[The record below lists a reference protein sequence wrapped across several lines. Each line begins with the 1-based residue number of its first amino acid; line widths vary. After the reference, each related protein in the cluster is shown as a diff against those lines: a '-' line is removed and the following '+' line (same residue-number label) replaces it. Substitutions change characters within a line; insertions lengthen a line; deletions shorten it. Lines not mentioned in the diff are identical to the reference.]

1 MGVTEQLGAF
11 AAGLEYGDLPADVRE
26 RCRMSV
32 LDGIGIMLGAADF
45 AARSGDRTL
54 TQYLE
59 MTAPPGPSTVLGH
72 AVRTTPL
79 MAAFANGTQSEAL
92 DCQDSN
98 LFIRSHSGTSVIP
111 TALALAE
118 TRAYRWGDIVAAII
132 AGYEIHTRLLL
143 AVQPSHWYNGFQ
155 GTGTFGTCGAA
166 ATAGRLLGLD
176 AEQLT
181 AALGITGFIMPVSN
195 GDNQFKGYNVKPV
208 HGGQAAMCG
217 LSSAYMAQAGYRAG
231 PLEGEPPR
239 HHAALHIL
247 SDGPDL
253 VRAAAGLGET
263 WHTRDVAYKP
273 YPIGHLIIGVI
284 ELILDVLAER
294 PLEAGDVAAVEVT
307 TFGDAVTFTGKKYT
321 TTASNHV
328 DAHLSIA
335 YCVAATLLDG
345 EMTPRQLL
353 KERLADPGV
362 HELASRVTVAE
373 DSAMTAAFPREWP
386 AQIVIRL
393 RGGDAITRRVDKVKW
408 SPHRTPSWHE
418 LAGKFHLMAD
428 PVLGPER
435 AKQAIEIIAGLHEES
450 TLDVLMTTLR
460 GKA

>member
-1 MGVTEQLGAF
+1 MGVTAQLGAF
-11 AAGLEYGDLPADVRE
+11 AAGLTYGDLPADVRE

-45 AARSGDRTL
+45 AARTDDRTL
-54 TQYLE
+54 KQYLDT
-59 MTAPPGPSTVLGH
+59 TAAPGPATVLGH
-72 AVRTTPL
+72 AIRTTPL

-98 LFIRSHSGTSVIP
+98 LWIRSHSGTSVIP
-111 TALALAE
+111 VALALAE
-118 TRAYRWGDIVAAII
+118 TRACRWADIVAAII

-166 ATAGRLLGLD
+166 VTAGRLLGLD
-176 AEQLT
+176 AERMT

-253 VRAAAGLGET
+253 ARAAAGLNET

-273 YPIGHLIIGVI
+273 YPIGHLFVGVI

-294 PLEAGDVAAVEVT
+294 PLKAGDVAAVEVT
-307 TFGDAVTFTGKKYT
+307 TFRDAVTFTGKKYT

-335 YCVAATLLDG
+335 YCVAATLMDG

-353 KERLADPGV
+353 KDRLRDPGV
-362 HELASRVTVAE
+362 HELASRVSVAE
-373 DSAMTAAFPREWP
+373 DAAMTAAFPHEWP
-386 AQIVIRL
+386 AQLVIRL
-393 RGGDAITRRVDKVKW
+393 RGGEAITRRVDKVKW
-408 SPHRTPSWHE
+408 SPHRTPAWTE
-418 LAGKFHLMAD
+418 LAAKFHLMAD
-428 PVLGPER
+428 PILGAPR
-435 AKQAIEIIAGLHEES
+435 ANQAIEVIAGLQEDS
-450 TLDVLMTTLR
+450 TLDALMATLR
-460 GKA
+460 G

>member
-1 MGVTEQLGAF
+1 MEVTARLGAF
-11 AAGLEYGDLPADVRE
+11 AAGLESGDLPQDVRD
-26 RCRMSV
+26 RCRMSL

-45 AARSGDRTL
+45 AARNGDRTL
-54 TQYLE
+54 ARYLE
-59 MTAPPGPSTVLGH
+59 TNAPPGPSSVLGH
-72 AVRTTPL
+72 DIRTTPL

-98 LFIRSHSGTSVIP
+98 LWIRSHSGTSAIP
-111 TALALAE
+111 AALALAE
-118 TRAYRWGDIVAAII
+118 TGAHRWEDIVPAIV

-166 ATAGRLLGLD
+166 ATGGRLLGLD
-176 AEQLT
+176 AEQMT
-181 AALGITGFIMPVSN
+181 AALGIAGFIMPVSN

-253 VRAAAGLGET
+253 ARAAAGLGDT
-263 WHTRDVAYKP
+263 WHMRDVAYKP
-273 YPIGHLIIGVI
+273 YPIGHLFVGVI
-284 ELILDVLAER
+284 ELVLDVLAER
-294 PLEAGDVAAVEVT
+294 RLEADDVAAVEVT
-307 TFGDAVTFTGKKYT
+307 TFRDAVTFTGKKYT
-321 TTASNHV
+321 TTESNHV

-335 YCVAATLLDG
+335 YCVAASLLDG

-353 KERLADPGV
+353 ADRLRDPQV
-362 HELASRVTVAE
+362 HELASRVSVTE
-373 DSAMTAAFPREWP
+373 DAAMNAAFPHEWP
-386 AQIVIRL
+386 AQIAIRL
-393 RGGDAITRRVDKVKW
+393 RGGEAIIRRIDKVKW
-408 SPHRTPSWHE
+408 SPHRTPAWDE
-418 LAGKFHLMAD
+418 LSAKFHLMAD
-428 PVLGPER
+428 PVLGPAR
-435 AKQAIEIIAGLHEES
+435 ADQAIEIIAGLHERS
-450 TLDVLMTTLR
+450 TLAALMTTLR
-460 GKA
+460 ARG